1 MGVAIQLGN
10 ANFGQLSVER
20 AGRMLP
26 EEKCYILL
34 CMLKKYLLLIFFMTG
49 HCRSTERNLL
59 AE

>member
-1 MGVAIQLGN
+1 
-10 ANFGQLSVER
+10 
-20 AGRMLP
+20 LP